1 MSVKG
6 ILAAAAVTASL
17 VSAGVTQPAFAAGGA
32 PGSIDTSFGHNG
44 TAVTDVGL
52 TAAGQDPLGTPRSVI
67 ELGNGDLLVGGD
79 TGVVR
84 LLPDGHLDP
93 TFGSGGR
100 AAVGFPG
107 GPVSVPNLTVQ
118 PDGKILWVGGVA
130 NTSGGGNLTDFAV
143 ERFTANGTPDKTFGR
158 RGLVTTDVP
167 AGL

>member
-1 MSVKG
+1 MTCG
-6 ILAAAAVTASL
+6 FILRRRLLA
-17 VSAGVTQPAFAAGGA
+17 QKRAFAAGGA

-67 ELGNGDLLVGGD
+67 VLGNGDILAGGD

-84 LLPDGHLDP
+84 LLPDGHLDT
-93 TFGSGGR
+93 TFGSGGH

-118 PDGKILWVGGVA
+118 PDGKILWVGSVA
-130 NTSGGGNLTDFAV
+130 NTSGGATSPTSPSSGSPP
-143 ERFTANGTPDKTFGR
+143 TAPRTRPSGAR
-158 RGLVTTDVP
+158 
-167 AGL
+167 AW